1 MSKSWTIQRI
11 TGLDTMG
18 RPIVEDVTTSHDLEF
33 HGEWMADSFVT
44 VNVRSAEPI
53 DWHFDDYLE
62 YRGEKFSIS
71 YDPNVVKKARRGTY
85 GEGFTY
91 DNIKFYALSY
101 KTGSYG
107 FKDVVL
113 ADNHIPYTS
122 LATFS
127 FFCSS
132 VEDFADRLAA
142 NFEREQ
148 QSLLLSS
155 FIVLTP
161 SQSRTMQRYGG
172 ILPVE
177 WSRYYDGTED
187 TGETDVNIDI
197 DKQSCRE
204 VMKYVYEKFG
214 LSYYMT
220 GNIIVIG
227 GKPMQVNSG
236 DTSIFR
242 YGKGLGLYEIERTS
256 DEDQEIVTKL
266 FAYGSEKNLPLNY
279 YANSIKVFYG
289 RVTEIISKDS
299 DQYNYAEFTLDIPY
313 RAGMF
318 NVKNIGPTGEYQVG
332 WVTMTSIDGIEIHT
346 KVENLSADI
355 WPNVRI
361 YCEFRTSTED
371 EADEPDLSK
380 LKAYINALEVGKTV
394 VFTMGFDKNKWPQDH
409 ITTED
414 SESYPALLSVN
425 RLMLPGFPT
434 QSLQSWVINNADPAI
449 RSLVSKYIFST
460 DKHDPWIMSRN
471 IDGIGLREGNTL
483 FDGSSQEEIYPTLEE
498 ATDSS
503 GNRLDEVSY
512 ADQMEDNGYLGDNPE
527 SNDLQFEV
535 MPMGLASAIDW
546 YDHDEEMIISMKDG
560 ACVGR
565 KFKVKGVKKNTNG
578 DWVLTLERERDSSTG
593 RYFPYKESST
603 IANLFQVMG
612 RGNYQGT
619 LPGDHFVVT
628 GINMQKAYVDAAA
641 KKLLIASCGWL
652 DKHDH
657 MRYTYLPKID
667 EIFMQ
672 RDHDERGGASYYM
685 TINAGMRLEFE
696 DSDLGIHHSP
706 YIDQLTI
713 KENGNNGIPT
723 YDVVLRDEKE
733 KGTLEKLTED
743 INDLVAN
750 PPIQVVE
757 RQQRVLQYVEYDS
770 WEEGRPYYFETLNT
784 ATDVLETSE
793 VWHRGCLWKCLRTLT
808 QDEPWFTSSDWE
820 CLRATNLALNFFDTN
835 VEDPQPITVVQ
846 IYPKSV
852 DFTVVPYLLIG
863 NEDITE
869 ENVTAWK
876 WTRQSE
882 NTAQDENW
890 NSAAKTSQRQMRIT
904 KTDLPT
910 GYKRGDRLSF
920 TCTATLA
927 FEYGG
932 SETIINRVNF

>member
-44 VNVRSAEPI
+44 VNVRSVEPI

-62 YRGEKFSIS
+62 YRGEKFSIN

-91 DNIKFYALSY
+91 DNIKFYALSN
-101 KTGSYG
+101 KAGSYG

-113 ADNHIPYTS
+113 ADNHVPYTS

-172 ILPVE
+172 VLPVE

-318 NVKNIGPTGEYQVG
+318 NIKNIGPTGEYQVG

-355 WPNVRI
+355 WPNVRM

-449 RSLVSKYIFST
+449 RSLASKYIFST

-483 FDGSSQEEIYPTLEE
+483 FDGSSQEEIFPTLEE

-527 SNDLQFEV
+527 SNDLQFGV
-535 MPMGLASAIDW
+535 MPMGLVSAIDW
-546 YDHDEEMIISMKDG
+546 YDHDEEMTISMKDG

-619 LPGDHFVVT
+619 LPGDHFVVA

-641 KKLLIASCGWL
+641 KKLLIAACGWL

-672 RDHDERGGASYYM
+672 RDHDERGDASYYAN
-685 TINAGMRLEFE
+685 INAGMRLEFE